1 MKDSTADRGRVLAYR
16 YAAHDL
22 APGGGRGDT
31 VLATG
36 LQDYPPGRTAVPALR
51 LRTGTAEP
59 GASAVL
65 VHSIRGA
72 MHLHRAADLAP
83 LAAALRIEDGRDLPP
98 QAIGPFGTVLA
109 GAGITFGAALDEVAA
124 AMREAVAGGGTPT
137 KGELSGTVSP
147 RVDRPLAPWCKGCGV
162 HHVQDMLFRMA
173 TLQAG
178 LLIEVDDGIP
188 SRFRLRAAA
197 EPFEPG
203 DPADARA
210 GLVRAFLATSGPSH
224 PAQLAS
230 WLACTPAAA
239 RRWWD
244 LVADELVPVTVDG
257 GKYWTHADHQ
267 EALKAAPAPA
277 GVRLLPPYD
286 PVTELADRKLLV
298 PDDAHRKQVWRT
310 AANPGV
316 LLVDGEIAG
325 VWRQR
330 RARGRLSLRI
340 EPFTELSAGRRRAA
354 EADAAVIADHAGA
367 SGADLSFV

>member
-1 MKDSTADRGRVLAYR
+1 
-16 YAAHDL
+16 
-22 APGGGRGDT
+22 
-31 VLATG
+31 
-36 LQDYPPGRTAVPALR
+36 
-51 LRTGTAEP
+51 
-59 GASAVL
+59 
-65 VHSIRGA
+65 

-83 LAAALRIEDGRDLPP
+83 LAAALRVEDVRDLPP
-98 QAIGPFGTVLA
+98 QAIGPFGADLA
-109 GAGITFGAALDEVAA
+109 AAGIAFGAALDEVAA

-147 RVDRPLAPWCKGCGV
+147 RVDRRLAPWCEGCGV
-162 HHVQDMLFRMA
+162 HHVHDKLFRMA

-188 SRFRLRAAA
+188 SRFRFRAAA
-197 EPFEPG
+197 GPPEPV

-210 GLVRAFLATSGPSH
+210 ALVRAFLAASGPSR
-224 PAQLAS
+224 PAALAS

-257 GKYWTHADHQ
+257 GAYWTHAGHR
-267 EALKAAPAPA
+267 EALDAAPAPD

-286 PVTELADRKLLV
+286 PVTELADRTLLI
-298 PDDAHRKQVWRT
+298 PDAAHRKQVWRT

-330 RARGRLSLRI
+330 RARGRLSLRV
-340 EPFTELSAGRRRAA
+340 EPFAELPARRRRAA
-354 EADAAVIADHAGA
+354 EADAAVIADHAGTA
-367 SGADLSFV
+367 GADLSFA